1 MKQEATSGVY
11 KVLGDQARRHPDR
24 IVNDPFKLSAKLETG
39 HFAYPFVIFI
49 QFHPYFLA
57 KHTTSFMNYLD
68 SKLQMNTFTVFF
80 VSAQYKKEGKCR
92 FKVSKPLP
100 VTTGYYSLLF
110 KKGTSYTKTIS
121 RGLVI
126 LEHSRL
132 ILLVILTLTHLQPYG
147 LV

>member
-1 MKQEATSGVY
+1 M
-11 KVLGDQARRHPDR
+11 L
-24 IVNDPFKLSAKLETG
+24 L
-39 HFAYPFVIFI
+39 
-49 QFHPYFLA
+49 FLA